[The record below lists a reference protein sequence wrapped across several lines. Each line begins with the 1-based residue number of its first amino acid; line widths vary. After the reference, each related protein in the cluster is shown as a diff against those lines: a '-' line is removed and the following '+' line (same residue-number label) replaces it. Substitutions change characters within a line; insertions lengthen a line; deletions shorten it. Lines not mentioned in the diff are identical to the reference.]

1 MTKTVRVMFILRRS
15 TIATPNNA
23 ECDKV
28 SPKYARRR
36 QTIKQPSGPA
46 SKATPVPPTTARIK
60 KSSSM
65 ALHLDWV
72 VGSFLELNT
81 CILLPLVDLSDG
93 FIRQM
98 LVVMLVFIEC

>member
-15 TIATPNNA
+15 AIATPNNA

-36 QTIKQPSGPA
+36 HTMKHPSGPA
-46 SKATPVPPTTARIK
+46 SKATPMPPTTARMK

-65 ALHLDWV
+65 TLHLDLFSV
-72 VGSFLELNT
+72 FSLKLSA
-81 CILLPLVDLSDG
+81 CILLSFTDLSDG
-93 FIRQM
+93 FVRQM
-98 LVVMLVFIEC
+98 LVVMLVFVER